1 MEHNLASA
9 WLTEA
14 ASAAERQGPGNLL
27 RVVLIVMVLGCVL
40 TAWFLLRGYRR
51 KDD

>member
-1 MEHNLASA
+1 MEHHPAA

-14 ASAAERQGPGNLL
+14 ATAAQQQGSGNLL
-27 RVVLIVMVLGCVL
+27 RIVLVVMILGCAL
-40 TAWFLLRGYRR
+40 TAWFLLRGYKR